1 MRKRGGEMKERRRSR
16 FIEQFRAVLC
26 NILVWLCCSGVA
38 VMLRD
43 AACAAW
49 CCVMMR
55 DAA

>member
-1 MRKRGGEMKERRRSR
+1 MKERRRSR

-26 NILVWLCCSGVA
+26 NLLVWLCCRCVA

-49 CCVMMR
+49 CCVVLR

>member
-1 MRKRGGEMKERRRSR
+1 MKERRRSR

-26 NILVWLCCSGVA
+26 NLLVWLYCRCVA

-49 CCVMMR
+49 CCVVLR